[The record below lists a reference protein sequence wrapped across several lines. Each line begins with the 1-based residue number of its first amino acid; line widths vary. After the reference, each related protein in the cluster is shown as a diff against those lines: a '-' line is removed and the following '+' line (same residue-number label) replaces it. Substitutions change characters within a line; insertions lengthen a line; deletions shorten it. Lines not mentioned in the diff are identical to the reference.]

1 MTTTKKEKNGVSD
14 GEKTYFLGL
23 DISTSCTGV
32 CLIDENEQV
41 IVLDAVKLTSTT
53 LSSMWDKADR
63 GIEEIKKLVG
73 DNKIERI
80 YVEANAKM
88 FSTGFSSAD
97 TLLTLSKFNGIISYL
112 CHKQFNAQV
121 IDVNVASARKAIGFK
136 NTKVDK
142 RPVKEKVFD
151 YVTSLHPEFP
161 WKKHT
166 AKTGKNQGQEVYNT
180 EMKDACDAW
189 VVVVGGK
196 RLIGINK

>member
-1 MTTTKKEKNGVSD
+1 MQ
-14 GEKTYFLGL
+14 YFLGL

-41 IVLDAVKLTSTT
+41 IVLDAVKLTSIT

-63 GIEEIKKLVG
+63 GIEEIKKFVG
-73 DNKIERI
+73 DKKVERI

-88 FSTGFSSAD
+88 FSKGFSSAD

-196 RLIGINK
+196 RLISINK

>member
-1 MTTTKKEKNGVSD
+1 MKSFWGV
-14 GEKTYFLGL
+14 EMNYYLGL
-23 DISTSCTGV
+23 DVSTSCTGV

-41 IVLDAVKLTSTT
+41 VVLDAVKLTSTT
-53 LSSMWDKADR
+53 LSGMWSKADR
-63 GIEEIKKLVG
+63 CIEEIKNIVG
-73 DNKIERI
+73 NRPVSKIF
-80 YVEANAKM
+80 VEANAKM
-88 FSTGFSSAD
+88 FTGGFSSAD

-196 RLIGINK
+196 KLIGINK